1 MAGESAKPSSK
12 ASTKSMPETDVDVD
26 GNLTVYITNSG
37 KKYHLESCRWGN
49 VAISLEKARESYTPC
64 AVCNPPK

>member
-12 ASTKSMPETDVDVD
+12 ASTESAPTTHVD
-26 GNLTVYITNSG
+26 GEMTVYVTKSG
-37 KKYHLESCRWGN
+37 KKYHIESCRWGN